1 MEVLFMEI
9 TEVKVGAEEMSALV
23 DIALSEIDSDENN
36 APVKN
41 DDTVSFITG
50 HILNGAAIE

>member
-1 MEVLFMEI
+1 MEI